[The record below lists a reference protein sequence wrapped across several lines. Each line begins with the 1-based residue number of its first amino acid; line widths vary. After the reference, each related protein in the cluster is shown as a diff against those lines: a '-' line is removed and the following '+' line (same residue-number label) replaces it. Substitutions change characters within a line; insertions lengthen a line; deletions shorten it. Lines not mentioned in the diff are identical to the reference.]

1 LLSFTGRRSGKCLL
15 AYREKGDEQLPWDL
29 EAPVTRNLKIIR
41 AQTLRIKHQSI
52 LRRGTRVQ
60 LKPFLLDAW
69 LDQYEH
75 HIEFNLAASTGPAW
89 TVNDIL
95 ALAGDEMRR
104 HFLNHKLVY
113 SRPAGADSLREAI
126 AEMQDVPVDAVQIV
140 TGASEALV
148 ALMWLAAEPGANVII
163 PLPGFTTFSALPES
177 LGLETRFYRV
187 RRENGFR
194 IDPDEIKRLVN
205 SKTKLILVNSPHNP
219 TGATIGDEEMEA
231 LHDFAVERGVQ
242 LVSDEVYHP
251 IYHGRKT
258 KSAARL
264 PHATVISDLS
274 KAFSIAGVRTG
285 WMIDHD
291 AKRRQRYWTARAYFS
306 ISNTT
311 TGEILSEIA
320 IRNREVVLGK
330 THQAAARNLKLLES
344 FMADHRDVLGWIPP
358 QGGMTAF
365 PWLVSGENS
374 RPFCQAAAERGILLA
389 PGDCFDEPAH
399 FRLGYAA
406 AADNFSKALDRFG
419 EFVASWSAKMVTA

>member
-1 LLSFTGRRSGKCLL
+1 M
-15 AYREKGDEQLPWDL
+15 
-29 EAPVTRNLKIIR
+29 
-41 AQTLRIKHQSI
+41 
-52 LRRGTRVQ
+52 Q

-75 HIEFNLAASTGPAW
+75 DIEFNLAASTGPTW

-95 ALAGDEMRR
+95 ALADDETR
-104 HFLNHKLVY
+104 HRFLNHKLVY
-113 SRPAGADSLREAI
+113 SRPAGADRLREAI
-126 AEMQDVPVDAVQIV
+126 AEMQRVPVEAVQIV

-194 IDPDEIKRLVN
+194 IDPDEIKRLAD

-219 TGATIGDEEMEA
+219 TGATIGDDEMEA
-231 LHDFAVERGVQ
+231 LHNFTAERGIQ

-251 IYHGRKT
+251 IYHGRQT

-264 PHATVISDLS
+264 PHATVIADLS

-285 WMIDHD
+285 WMIEHN
-291 AKRRQRYWTARAYFS
+291 AQRRQQYWTARAYFS

-311 TGEILSEIA
+311 TGEILSEVA
-320 IRNREVVLGK
+320 IRKRDVVLGK
-330 THQAAARNLKLLES
+330 AQETATRNLKLLER

-365 PWLVSGENS
+365 PWLVSGENDRS
-374 RPFCQAAAERGILLA
+374 FCQAATERGILLA
-389 PGDCFDEPAH
+389 PGDCFDTPSH
-399 FRLGYAA
+399 FRLGFAA
-406 AADNFSKALDRFG
+406 AGDNFSKALDRFAA
-419 EFVASWSAKMVTA
+419 FVRSWSAKMVTA

>member
-1 LLSFTGRRSGKCLL
+1 M
-15 AYREKGDEQLPWDL
+15 
-29 EAPVTRNLKIIR
+29 
-41 AQTLRIKHQSI
+41 
-52 LRRGTRVQ
+52 Q

-75 HIEFNLAASTGPAW
+75 DAEFNLAASTGPTW

-95 ALAGDEMRR
+95 ALADDKTLHR
-104 HFLNHKLVY
+104 FLNHKLVY

-126 AEMQDVPVDAVQIV
+126 AEMQHVPVESVQIL

-148 ALMWLAAEPGANVII
+148 ALMCLAAEPGANVII

-194 IDPDEIKRLVN
+194 IDPGEIMRLAD
-205 SKTKLILVNSPHNP
+205 SKTKLILINSPHNP
-219 TGATIGDEEMEA
+219 TRATIADAEMEA
-231 LHDFAVERGVQ
+231 LHDFTSERGIQ

-251 IYHGRKT
+251 IYHGKQT

-274 KAFSIAGVRTG
+274 KAFSIPGVRTG
-285 WMIDHD
+285 WMIEHD
-291 AKRRQRYWTARAYFS
+291 VHRRQQYWTARAYFS
-306 ISNTT
+306 ICNTT

-320 IRNREVVLGK
+320 IRKRDVVLGK
-330 THQAAARNLKLLES
+330 TQEVATRNLKLLER

-365 PWLVSGENS
+365 PWLVSGENA
-374 RPFCQAAAERGILLA
+374 RPFCKAATERGILLA
-389 PGDCFDEPAH
+389 PGDCFDAPSH
-399 FRLGYAA
+399 FRLGFVAA
-406 AADNFSKALDRFG
+406 GDNFSKALDRFG
-419 EFVASWSAKMVTA
+419 AFLKSWSAQLATA